1 MPYITTN
8 EIRQRLSCSG
18 ETARRVARQ
27 MPCLQIGRGRGAV
40 LRVKEEDFEK
50 YIADNTRMPGEAI
63 PRESPFETESQRT
76 QREIKDWHAKRK
88 KP

>member
-1 MPYITTN
+1 MYITTN
-8 EIRQRLSCSG
+8 EIRQRLGCSG
-18 ETARRVARQ
+18 ETARRIARQ

-63 PRESPFETESQRT
+63 PRESPLETET
-76 QREIKDWHAKRK
+76 QRAQWEIKDWHAKRRTA
-88 KP
+88 